1 MQGDETMNIDT
12 KVIFEWIEN
21 PKRPNSVFAF
31 TDSDNRKIAN
41 FCEFAMKQAKQ
52 EAFDQIKNKIYEH
65 VNCTKMHIDGQLT
78 CLDMVLGY
86 IIDDLEELLHPITN
100 KVISTMKPTAKIHEW
115 IEKKK
120 LVEAIN
126 KLKCWENEIY
136 FNDLLRELELIEDGL
151 DNAGI

>member
-1 MQGDETMNIDT
+1 MESKKMLDVYNLIKHSGDTPE
-12 KVIFEWIEN
+12 
-21 PKRPNSVFAF
+21 
-31 TDSDNRKIAN
+31 
-41 FCEFAMKQAKQ
+41 
-52 EAFDQIKNKIYEH
+52 
-65 VNCTKMHIDGQLT
+65 LT
-78 CLDMVLGY
+78 
-86 IIDDLEELLHPITN
+86 
-100 KVISTMKPTAKIHEW
+100 TAKIIRLIERDYIRKDELLHEW